1 MDARS
6 QIVRVATDTTLLLAL
21 VLKRRLSPMAGFFT
35 SHLIK
40 LVATSNSVMSAFG
53 HDTLTQFLRAVPD
66 DAGNVLVFSLSVLWR
81 VVVLLYRL
89 ILLVRLA
96 LYSSLN

>member
-21 VLKRRLSPMAGFFT
+21 ALKQRLSPMAGFFT

-66 DAGNVLVFSLSVLWR
+66 DAGNIMYLVFSLFVL
-81 VVVLLYRL
+81 
-89 ILLVRLA
+89 
-96 LYSSLN
+96 